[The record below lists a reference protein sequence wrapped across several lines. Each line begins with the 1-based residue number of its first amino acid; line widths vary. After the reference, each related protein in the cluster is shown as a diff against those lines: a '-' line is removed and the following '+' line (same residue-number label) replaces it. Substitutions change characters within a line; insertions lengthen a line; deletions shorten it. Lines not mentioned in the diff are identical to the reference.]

1 MKKIFT
7 LFFMSAFV
15 FTSCSDDGGIG
26 PQGPEGPPGPPGE
39 DGLIAK
45 VIDIEG
51 DFNAA
56 NEYSLSVD
64 FNQNDIEVFE
74 TDVVLVYLKTGE
86 DGEAGGLPVEVFR
99 QLPQTYYIDGEA
111 LQYNFDFTFFDV
123 LIFLDGTVDFATL
136 DASYTQDQV
145 LRVVIVPAE
154 FASNSGVDMSNMKA
168 VLNAVKIESKDIVK
182 ARIKN

>member
-7 LFFMSAFV
+7 LLFMSAFV
-15 FTSCSDDGGIG
+15 FTSCSNDGGVG
-26 PQGPEGPPGPPGE
+26 PQGPPGPPGPPGE

-51 DFNAA
+51 DFNAG

-64 FNQNDIEVFE
+64 FNTNDIEVFE

-86 DGEAGGLPVEVFR
+86 DGEAGGAPVEVFR
-99 QLPQTYYIDGEA
+99 QLPQTYYIDGQV

-123 LIFLDGTVDFATL
+123 LIFLDGTIDFATL
-136 DASYTQDQV
+136 DDSYTQDQV
-145 LRVVIVPAE
+145 LRVVVVPAE
-154 FASNSGVDMSNMKA
+154 FFTTSGVDMSNMKA
-168 VLNAVKIESKDIVK
+168 VLNAFEIESKDIKK
-182 ARIKN
+182 ARISN